1 MFAKLFILYG
11 FVAVSL
17 TLPVLPFSEP
27 VPILQQNQEINPDG
41 SFKWNYQSE
50 DGSSQNQ
57 QGQLKQVGTEE
68 AGEVVQ
74 GSASWIDPEGGAH
87 QISYVADENG
97 YKPSSAD
104 LPVAPE
110 IPQAI
115 VRALEWIADH
125 PALEEQTK

>member
-11 FVAVSL
+11 LVALSL
-17 TLPVLPFSEP
+17 TLPTPHAPEP
-27 VPILQQNQEINPDG
+27 VPILEQSQEINPDG

-50 DGSSQNQ
+50 DGTSQNQ
-57 QGQLKQVGTEE
+57 QGQLKEVGPEE
-68 AGEVVQ
+68 AGEVVE
-74 GSASWIDPEGGAH
+74 GSASWVDPEGGAH

-97 YKPSSAD
+97 YRPSSAD

-115 VRALEWIADH
+115 IRALEWIATH
-125 PALEEQTK
+125 PAPEEPTK